1 MVKKN
6 KEPPPPWRAGKYTP
20 VLNDL
25 AQSLAGSVARHD
37 LSARAAG
44 VLLVMFTET
53 WGHRGDRFR
62 QFGRAAAPI
71 SVSKLARTLE
81 VDPKTVRRALA
92 ELAEKRWARMVTP
105 PAGRR
110 AATWE
115 PSIATPAIPELQA
128 VPEDVPETDREVT
141 EADRLLVSEWLTA
154 KEAERKRKAIDHALG
169 RSR

>member
-1 MVKKN
+1 MAKDK
-6 KEPPPPWRAGKYTP
+6 PSPPPWRAGKYTP

-25 AQSLAGSVARHD
+25 AQSLAGSVARRE

-44 VLLVMFTET
+44 TLLVMFTET
-53 WGHRGDRFR
+53 WGHRGDRYR

-71 SVSKLARTLE
+71 SVSKLARTLG

-92 ELAEKRWARMVTP
+92 ELKEKGWARMVTP
-105 PAGRR
+105 PSGQR

-115 PSIATPAIPELQA
+115 PSIQAPA
-128 VPEDVPETDREVT
+128 VPEPQSVPQAEPETDREVT
-141 EADRLLVSEWLTA
+141 QADRAILSEWLVDH
-154 KEAERKRKAIDHALG
+154 KAERNRKAIAHGLG